1 MDYLRQCTS
10 TVPSLGS
17 RVPASDG
24 ILKKLKV
31 SEGVREIMK
40 EHIALVGLD
49 YHRFE
54 STPLGQ
60 GLFLLNGSDDIA
72 F

>member
-17 RVPASDG
+17 QVPASDG
-24 ILKKLKV
+24 VLKKLKV
-31 SEGVREIMK
+31 SEGVHEIMK

-49 YHRFE
+49 YHRF
-54 STPLGQ
+54 
-60 GLFLLNGSDDIA
+60 
-72 F
+72 